1 MIQFLRE
8 IGQGVQHIA
17 NRCDDVVTLISRVNY
32 YEAVTGEA
40 FTFLRI
46 PRSYYGRLT
55 SNDLLSSNT
64 SGFTHASQAEELLNI
79 LERHGVIDRHGICDL
94 NVCEEQIRD
103 AISKCKSFKIG
114 DDSNI
119 VKTVKRSRYVNL
131 YKLLR
136 DHLER
141 RANLRMEIVRNK
153 ILVDIQG
160 KDVLYQI
167 FTGNVRLTLCI
178 DTTDVLEHT
187 GTPKRNRQEA
197 PFFEFIQRAV
207 QCIVQRRREDS
218 SRLWWIRYS
227 KLSHLVSLHRSV
239 ESYGQCQ

>member
-1 MIQFLRE
+1 M
-8 IGQGVQHIA
+8 
-17 NRCDDVVTLISRVNY
+17 TLISRVNY

-94 NVCEEQIRD
+94 NVSEEQIRD

-136 DHLER
+136 DRLSESKY
-141 RANLRMEIVRNK
+141 MEIVRNK

-167 FTGNVRLTLCI
+167 FTGNVRI
-178 DTTDVLEHT
+178 EHT
-187 GTPKRNRQEA
+187 
-197 PFFEFIQRAV
+197 
-207 QCIVQRRREDS
+207 
-218 SRLWWIRYS
+218 
-227 KLSHLVSLHRSV
+227 HH
-239 ESYGQCQ
+239 